1 MEFLETA
8 VFSHAADKLLSDE
21 ERRQLQNLVLRS
33 PFAGALIR
41 NSGGLRKIRFGTGSS
56 GKRGGVRVIY
66 YPHERNGVVVLL
78 LIYSKSRRD
87 DLTAE
92 QTAQLRALVVKEF
105 G

>member
-8 VFSHAADKLLSDE
+8 VFSHAADKLLTDE
-21 ERRQLQNLVLRS
+21 ERRTLQNLLLHN
-33 PFAGALIR
+33 PFVGALIR
-41 NSGGLRKIRFGTGSS
+41 NSGGLRKIRFGTESR

-66 YPHERNGVVVLL
+66 YPHERIGVVVLL

-87 DLTAE
+87 DLTAD
-92 QTAQLRALVVKEF
+92 QTAWLRALVMKEF